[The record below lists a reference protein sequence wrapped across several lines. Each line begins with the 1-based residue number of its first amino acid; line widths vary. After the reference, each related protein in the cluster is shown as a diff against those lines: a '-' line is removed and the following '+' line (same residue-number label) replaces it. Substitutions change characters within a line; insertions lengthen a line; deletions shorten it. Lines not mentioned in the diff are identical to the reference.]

1 MKKKSID
8 YRAALVVA
16 ASLAGA
22 SMLSSA
28 PRNSANESLQY
39 RWHTR
44 DDATYRRYLA
54 DLWRE
59 YRGLA
64 SLGLLQ
70 QREPCG

>member
-28 PRNSANESLQY
+28 PRSSANEGPQY
-39 RWHTR
+39 RWHAR

-59 YRGLA
+59 YRELA
-64 SLGLLQ
+64 SLGR
-70 QREPCG
+70 QRQGDLCG